1 MQYIVYNTYYTL
13 HSIQIG
19 GDKHGHT
26 EEERCIGGMRP
37 FGSEERSASYGYQII
52 QDVSDCIE
60 VTDSTMY
67 PILRRLESGGYVTTY
82 SKEHNGR
89 TRKYFQ
95 ITDTGVQKIQDF
107 LDEWDEMKQ
116 IYAFVG
122 RNFNSEGQDTER

>member
-37 FGSEERSASYGYQII
+37 FGLEERSSYGYQII

-82 SKEHNGR
+82 SMEHNGR

-122 RNFNSEGQDTER
+122 KNFNSEGQDTER

>member
-1 MQYIVYNTYYTL
+1 
-13 HSIQIG
+13 
-19 GDKHGHT
+19 
-26 EEERCIGGMRP
+26 
-37 FGSEERSASYGYQII
+37 
-52 QDVSDCIE
+52 
-60 VTDSTMY
+60 MY

-82 SKEHNGR
+82 SMEHNGR

-95 ITDTGVQKIQDF
+95 ITDMGVQKIQDF

>member
-19 GDKHGHT
+19 GDRHGHT

-37 FGSEERSASYGYQII
+37 FGLKERSFVWLPDHTG
-52 QDVSDCIE
+52 CFRLHRG
-60 VTDSTMY
+60 TDSTMY

-82 SKEHNGR
+82 SMEHNGR